1 MILLDGDEEFYQRAL
16 QVSIEPVRWKVLQR
30 LGIELWVRRD
40 DQLDTEMSGNK
51 AYKLFFNLQAARA
64 AGLAQVASFGGPWSN
79 HLHALAAAGKG
90 YGLRTIGLVRGQRPA
105 VLSATLQD
113 AEAWGM
119 SLCFLPRETY
129 RHQTDNFFADYL
141 RREYGDAHL
150 IPEGGANPA
159 GSRGAC
165 VIGRAIEQQ
174 LNGGYQQV
182 CVPSGTGTTLAGVAA
197 GLPANKVAVGFSVLK
212 GAGNL
217 GATIA
222 SAYRGARWPD
232 SPDAAV
238 KAGNWR
244 LVSGFHGGGYGKK
257 LPQNLLTFW
266 REFELETGLLLDPVY
281 TLKMF
286 WGIASLAHQGYW
298 KKGSLLVAVHT
309 GGLQG
314 RRGFAGQ
321 INW

>member
-1 MILLDGDEEFYQRAL
+1 MILLDRYEEFYQRAL

-30 LGIELWVRRD
+30 LGIELRVRRD
-40 DQLDTEMSGNK
+40 DRLDAQLGGNK

-64 AGLAQVASFGGPWSN
+64 AGLTQVASFGGPWSN
-79 HLHALAAAGKG
+79 HLHALAAAGKA
-90 YGLRTIGLVRGQRPA
+90 YGLRTIGLVRGERPA

-119 SLCFLPRETY
+119 SLCFLPRESY
-129 RHQTDNFFADYL
+129 RHQTDDFVAGYL
-141 RREYGDAHL
+141 RSEYGEVHV
-150 IPEGGANPA
+150 IPEGGANPE
-159 GSRGAC
+159 GSRGAR

-174 LNGGYQQV
+174 LNGCYQQV
-182 CVPSGTGTTLAGVAA
+182 CVPCGTGTTLAGIAA
-197 GLPANKVAVGFSVLK
+197 GLPATKVAVGFSVLK
-212 GAGNL
+212 GVGNL
-217 GATIA
+217 GTNIA
-222 SAYRGARWPD
+222 SAYRGALLPD
-232 SPDAAV
+232 SPDAFRAD
-238 KAGNWR
+238 NWR

-257 LPQNLLTFW
+257 LPENLLTFW

-286 WGIASLAHQGYW
+286 WGIAGLAQQGYW
-298 KKGSLLVAVHT
+298 KKGSLLVAIHT